1 MDESKLLLKKNNKT
15 IYWRKLSVEDENEV
29 RRLTL
34 DYFLKDE
41 PTVCG
46 IIASPGEIE
55 DFEIEL
61 SMVGLN

>member
-1 MDESKLLLKKNNKT
+1 MDESKLLLKKNGKT

-29 RRLTL
+29 RRLAV

-41 PTVCG
+41 P
-46 IIASPGEIE
+46 IACSVMVAPAEIE
-55 DFEIEL
+55 DFHTEL